1 MIRNKYTD
9 IVCTIIIVLSLIITV
24 VFMNGEA
31 FGIQKSEYTVGYE
44 NRLFNTDV
52 VHTVDIVVD
61 ESDWQTM
68 LDEATAEEYIKC
80 NIVIDGESY
89 KNVAIR
95 PKGNSSLAQV
105 AASDS
110 DRYNFKIECV
120 HYNDSLNY

>member
-95 PKGNSSLAQV
+95 PKGNSPSP
-105 AASDS
+105 AACCSS
-110 DRYNFKIECV
+110 RAVRMLPIGKTAW
-120 HYNDSLNY
+120 